1 MARNSNKPWFDF
13 PAAAEKDA
21 EIAIIGGGVSGLMT
35 AHHLSNYHKVTLI
48 DKNDHLMQ
56 GASGNPAA
64 ILEPKVSIANSIEKE
79 FYASAFRYAVDFYKN
94 LPDGIFNQ
102 CGLIR
107 TPKDK
112 SELEKFS
119 KLPSLYPPSFLQLT
133 DKGLYFPNAGYVIPP
148 ALKETL
154 SGNFKGIFNQNI
166 TQIQKTNDQRWA
178 LINEHGD
185 NIVTA
190 DIVII
195 SNSFLANEFAQSN
208 HLYLKKLSGQ
218 ISFIKTQQNQ
228 DTIFCSEGY
237 LTPKVFTKNGIA
249 QICGATFE
257 QGIQENVSSDAH
269 QKNID
274 KSPLPLAEP
283 EILGGRCATRAMVKD
298 HLPICGPLPVLSDYQ
313 KHYNSLIHG
322 PRHKIFPAASYHNNL
337 YISAGLGARGFLTAP
352 LLASVVT
359 TQIRGGKLPISDKIY
374 HALHPARFIIR
385 KLSKK

>member
-1 MARNSNKPWFDF
+1 MPRNSIKPWFDF

-35 AHHLSNYHKVTLI
+35 AYHLSKYHKVTLI
-48 DKNDHLMQ
+48 DKNDQLMQ

-94 LPDGIFNQ
+94 LPEGVFNQ

-107 TPKDK
+107 IPKDK
-112 SELEKFS
+112 IEREKFS
-119 KLPSLYPPSFLQLT
+119 KLPSFYPPSFLQLS
-133 DKGLYFPNAGYVIPP
+133 DKGLYFPNAGYVIPS
-148 ALKETL
+148 ALKENL
-154 SGNFKGIFNQNI
+154 SGNFNGIFNQNI

-178 LINEHGD
+178 LINEHSD

-195 SNSFLANEFAQSN
+195 SNSFLANEFAQSD

-218 ISFIKTQQNQ
+218 VSYINSQQSNDQ
-228 DTIFCSEGY
+228 IYCSEGY
-237 LTPKVFTKNGIA
+237 LTPKVSTENGMA
-249 QICGATFE
+249 RVCGATFE
-257 QGIQENVSSDAH
+257 LGIQEKVSIDAH

-274 KSPLPLAEP
+274 KSPITLTEA
-283 EILGGRCATRAMVKD
+283 EILGGRCATRAMVQD
-298 HLPICGPLPVLSDYQ
+298 HLPICGPLPVFSDYQ
-313 KHYNSLIHG
+313 KHYDTLSHG
-322 PRHKIFPAASYHNNL
+322 PRHKKFPAASYHNNL

-352 LLASVVT
+352 LLASILT
-359 TQIRGGKLPISDKIY
+359 AQIRGEKLPISDKIY
-374 HALHPARFIIR
+374 RALHPARFIIR